1 MAHSFFQAKEKE
13 KEMASSSHQR
23 FKNICVFGG
32 AYPGKDKIFANEAIR
47 LGEVLAQRKIHLI
60 YGGGS
65 TGLMGAVATTTHH
78 GGSHV
83 LGIVPRHFK
92 KFCGPTLGKEL
103 QVWSVPERLTVMY
116 HSADAFIALPGGL
129 GTLEEISCVASWS
142 SLTTTKKPIGLLNIN
157 GYFDGLISFLDN
169 AVENGFMFSAGRDA
183 IIAATTIEDLLK
195 KLQAYQY
202 CLGTSVSILRT
213 EKRKRDIDEQGVDCT
228 LSL

>member
-1 MAHSFFQAKEKE
+1 
-13 KEMASSSHQR
+13 MASSSHQR

-142 SLTTTKKPIGLLNIN
+142 SLTTTKKPI
-157 GYFDGLISFLDN
+157 
-169 AVENGFMFSAGRDA
+169 AGRDA

-202 CLGTSVSILRT
+202 CLGTSVSILGT
-213 EKRKRDIDEQGVDCT
+213 GKRKRDIDEQGVDCT